1 MAKKA
6 EGTSRKASVLTYG
19 LSNGRDFLF
28 QSLSG
33 NGISF
38 FTNKKLEIFQIE
50 IDEQPLAC

>member
-28 QSLSG
+28 QSLLG
-33 NGISF
+33 NGINF

>member
-6 EGTSRKASVLTYG
+6 EGTSRKASVLTYES
-19 LSNGRDFLF
+19 SNGRDFLF
-28 QSLSG
+28 QSLLG
-33 NGISF
+33 NGINF